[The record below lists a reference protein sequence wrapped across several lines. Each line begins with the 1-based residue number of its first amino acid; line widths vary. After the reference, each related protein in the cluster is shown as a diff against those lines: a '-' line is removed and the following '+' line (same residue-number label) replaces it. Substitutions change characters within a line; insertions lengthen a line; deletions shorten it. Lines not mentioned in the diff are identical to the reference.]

1 MVKIQ
6 FTNVGRFSETW
17 VAEIESFESSLII
30 REIRKKK
37 ALLSKEVY
45 LDDDG
50 GIYVGGRC
58 VGCFAVVE

>member
-6 FTNVGRFSETW
+6 FTNVGRSGKTW
-17 VAEIESFESSLII
+17 VVEISSFESSLII

-37 ALLSKEVY
+37 ALLSREVY